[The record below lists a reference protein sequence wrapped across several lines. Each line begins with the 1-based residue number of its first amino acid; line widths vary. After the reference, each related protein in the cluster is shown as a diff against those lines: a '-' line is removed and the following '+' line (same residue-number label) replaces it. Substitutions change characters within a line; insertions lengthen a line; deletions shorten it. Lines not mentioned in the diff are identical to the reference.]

1 MDACVPSGC
10 RKSEVRTPGSPAP
23 ATRSR
28 APSYADWACLRLE
41 KSVGRR
47 GDSGSQ
53 DSLERWDLGVKT
65 AAFAALGEMA
75 ALREEGVTDP
85 LVVACKGVKEGES
98 TLNLF
103 FAFSFWFNLEWSWM
117 YGQAGQS
124 HDSVQRVRRPAL
136 TVLVPAV
143 SVDGD
148 VAAKGVLGFWAR
160 VRCGACSYATGT
172 IPRPFG
178 RGEDTPRRESAE
190 GPPKAVAIKR
200 ACAGCVMGVPLGE
213 WAALAAVCRVLDW
226 AAASLHLAAA
236 LFDLV
241 RL

>member
-1 MDACVPSGC
+1 MQD
-10 RKSEVRTPGSPAP
+10 VR
-23 ATRSR
+23 
-28 APSYADWACLRLE
+28 
-41 KSVGRR
+41 RR
-47 GDSGSQ
+47 HP
-53 DSLERWDLGVKT
+53 DSLERCDLGVNT

-75 ALREEGVTDP
+75 ALRAEGVTAP
-85 LVVACKGVKEGES
+85 LVLACKGVKDGES

-103 FAFSFWFNLEWSWM
+103 LAFSFWFNLAWSWI

-124 HDSVQRVRRPAL
+124 HHSVQQVRRPAL

-143 SVDGD
+143 PVDGD
-148 VAAKGVLGFWAR
+148 IAAKGVFGFYAGVRTNTHVHAR
-160 VRCGACSYATGT
+160 WS

-178 RGEDTPRRESAE
+178 RGDETARRASPE

-200 ACAGCVMGVPLGE
+200 ACACACAWNAVLLGDV
-213 WAALAAVCRVLDW
+213 WADVCGVLDW

-241 RL
+241 RR